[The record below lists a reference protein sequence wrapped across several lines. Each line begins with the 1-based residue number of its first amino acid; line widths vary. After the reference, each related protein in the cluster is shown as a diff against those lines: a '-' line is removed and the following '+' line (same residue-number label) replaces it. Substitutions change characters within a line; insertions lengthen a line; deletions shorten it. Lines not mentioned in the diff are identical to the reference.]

1 MLRCADVVLGR
12 DAKVKVTWEGARKE
26 TETCLNVCIQHVLNR
41 TGIKAKQ
48 VTTRPPGAWP
58 LALITEHL
66 TCLVPAWAS

>member
-1 MLRCADVVLGR
+1 MVLGR

-48 VTTRPPGAWP
+48 VNPARP
-58 LALITEHL
+58 
-66 TCLVPAWAS
+66 

>member
-1 MLRCADVVLGR
+1 MRCADVVLGR

-48 VTTRPPGAWP
+48 VHPARPSR
-58 LALITEHL
+58 LAPCSE
-66 TCLVPAWAS
+66 S

>member
-1 MLRCADVVLGR
+1 MLHCADVVLGR

-48 VTTRPPGAWP
+48 VTPHPSHAWP
-58 LALITEHL
+58 LALIADPW
-66 TCLVPAWAS
+66 TCFVPMSAS

>member
-1 MLRCADVVLGR
+1 MVLGR

-48 VTTRPPGAWP
+48 VTPALPAPGP
-58 LALITEHL
+58 LL
-66 TCLVPAWAS
+66 TYFAPMSAS